1 MLGIVLGTVLR
12 SGKEKNNVEK
22 RDRECVWVCVC
33 VCVWWWGVQGSGT
46 EMRFRQDIRE
56 ISQRR

>member
-22 RDRECVWVCVC
+22 GDRECVC
-33 VCVWWWGVQGSGT
+33 VCVVGGGGEWN
-46 EMRFRQDIRE
+46 RDE
-56 ISQRR
+56 I

>member
-22 RDRECVWVCVC
+22 RDRECVCVCVC
-33 VCVWWWGVQGSGT
+33 VCGGGGVQGSGT

>member
-22 RDRECVWVCVC
+22 RDRECVCVC
-33 VCVWWWGVQGSGT
+33 MWWWGVEGNGT

>member
-22 RDRECVWVCVC
+22 RDRECVCVC
-33 VCVWWWGVQGSGT
+33 VVVGGGGEWN
-46 EMRFRQDIRE
+46 RDE
-56 ISQRR
+56 I

>member
-22 RDRECVWVCVC
+22 RDRECVCVCVC
-33 VCVWWWGVQGSGT
+33 VCVVVGGAGEWN
-46 EMRFRQDIRE
+46 RDE
-56 ISQRR
+56 I